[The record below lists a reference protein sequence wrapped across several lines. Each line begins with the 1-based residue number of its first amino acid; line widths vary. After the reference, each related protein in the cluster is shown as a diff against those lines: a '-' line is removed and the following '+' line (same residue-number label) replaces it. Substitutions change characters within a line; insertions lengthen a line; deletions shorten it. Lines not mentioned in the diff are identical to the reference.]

1 MSATSKNPK
10 QIYLEM
16 LKDLDIN
23 ANKPLNLRR
32 MEKRLHEE
40 FDAVWV
46 KYNNGKATIVEGEKA
61 LNDWLEVNKL

>member
-1 MSATSKNPK
+1 
-10 QIYLEM
+10 M

-46 KYNNGKATIVEGEKA
+46 KYNNGKATIAEWEKA